1 MRFSP
6 KFITRSS
13 TRATHNLPRGA
24 LQYPFLTRLSLP
36 GTFLAAGPSTHADEQ
51 PHRAGPD
58 GARQRRVV
66 AHVGPRLCTIVH
78 LDFVER
84 RKGEVRRMPKR
95 RSSQNSY
102 STHSA
107 E

>member
-36 GTFLAAGPSTHADEQ
+36 GTYLAASPSTHADEQ
-51 PHRAGPD
+51 SHRAGPD
-58 GARQRRVV
+58 GTRQRRVV

-78 LDFVER
+78 LDFVEL
-84 RKGEVRRMPKR
+84 RKGEVRSVPSPRPGQSLM
-95 RSSQNSY
+95 
-102 STHSA
+102 
-107 E
+107 